1 MKIIRA
7 VKRYIESAEIECK
20 ILRFLRE
27 KDPNDEQ
34 GIVTL
39 VESFPYYDNFVLIFE
54 PLGLSLYEILKIS
67 NYRGF
72 NL

>member
-1 MKIIRA
+1 M
-7 VKRYIESAEIECK
+7 
-20 ILRFLRE
+20 RE
-27 KDPNDEQ
+27 KDPNDEY

-39 VESFPYYDNFVLIFE
+39 VESFPYNDNFVLIFE

-72 NL
+72 SLEQIQKIF